1 MPGHFL
7 LCSKASDGKY
17 CQAVVCGPYYLV
29 LSLEGPEDIINLKFG
44 HDLTAKI
51 QGSVDSLPPET
62 PMDLINLVKDSL
74 QTETKADL
82 LAAKLDGDQLSLA
95 IDGQVRAKLLRE
107 EKIISLL
114 GQNGVISGPVKPE
127 DYLFFGTNSFFEEIF
142 ASEIATSQE
151 ALSLKMEERAD
162 KTLPL
167 ASLILHVD
175 HIDQSPTA
183 VTPPFAIRHSSFV
196 TPNIHLRPP
205 PAPSRK
211 TLYAALLILVFLIS
225 LVAFQLRSRNL
236 ETRTNNAITIENQA
250 REQIDAA
257 KKLAGLNDN
266 LARDALIQAKK
277 DLLAKAEN
285 TFGKDW
291 PSQTSGEI
299 KKLKN
304 VLGELDNQLAIVSH
318 AYPLENLESFSD
330 FSLLRPEANI
340 TSASINSNQIVV
352 ADSNNGAIYSLGT
365 KTKTAAIVGGLT
377 DFKQNPQVD
386 FAGQNYYVFTPT
398 GIYSE
403 KKLLIKPS
411 EKWGQIKG
419 LKTFGGNLY
428 LLDTANSQIW
438 KYQGTDL
445 GFGEIAPYLKAGG
458 VDFSKVISFAID
470 GSIFVLSGSGNIA
483 KFSGGNSEDFTVSG
497 LETPLSSPTSIFTSD
512 ETKNIYI
519 LDANRVVIL
528 DKKGIYQAQYLLPT
542 NRFSLT
548 TNCLLADESLKKVF
562 LFSASKVYSFDLK

>member
-1 MPGHFL
+1 M
-7 LCSKASDGKY
+7 
-17 CQAVVCGPYYLV
+17 
-29 LSLEGPEDIINLKFG
+29 
-44 HDLTAKI
+44 
-51 QGSVDSLPPET
+51 
-62 PMDLINLVKDSL
+62 
-74 QTETKADL
+74 
-82 LAAKLDGDQLSLA
+82 
-95 IDGQVRAKLLRE
+95 RAKLLRE

-142 ASEIATSQE
+142 APEIATSQE
-151 ALSLKMEERAD
+151 ALSLKMEERVD

-167 ASLILHVD
+167 ASLVL
-175 HIDQSPTA
+175 HIDQISPIGQISQIPA
-183 VTPPFAIRHSSFV
+183 GQSPLGGAPL
-196 TPNIHLRPP
+196 PQIHLRQPP
-205 PAPSRK
+205 KPSRK
-211 TLYAALLILVFLIS
+211 TLYAALLVLVFLIS

-236 ETRTNNAITIENQA
+236 ETRTQNALSIENQA

-266 LARDALIQAKK
+266 LARDALTQAKK
-277 DLLAKAEN
+277 DLLTKAEN

-291 PSQTSGEI
+291 PNQTSGEI

-318 AYPLENLESFSD
+318 AYTLENLESFSD
-330 FSLLRPEANI
+330 FSLLRPDANI
-340 TSASINSNQIVV
+340 TSASLNNNQIVV

-377 DFKQNPQVD
+377 DFKQNPFVD

-419 LKTFGGNLY
+419 FKTFGGNLY

-458 VDFSKVISFAID
+458 VDFSKVTSFAID

-519 LDANRVVIL
+519 LDAGRVVIL